1 MEFKDIV
8 TLNESEKEFLKKL
21 HDTLGD
27 EEWMVDSN
35 ILIIA
40 NSIKRITL
48 LRSGLSGMSELSK
61 FPKSDIET
69 AFLNAISQIVMSTMD
84 IVNYG
89 LSEDERIELN
99 ESIHFQLS
107 QTNGVLEKAEM
118 LKKSKEETEMNN
130 HVYTNIVQ

>member
-21 HDTLGD
+21 HDTIGD
-27 EEWMVDSN
+27 EEWMIDIN

-40 NSIKRITL
+40 NSIKKITL
-48 LRSGLSGMSELSK
+48 LRSGLSELSK
-61 FPKSDIET
+61 FPKEEIET

-84 IVNYG
+84 IVNHG

-107 QTNGVLEKAEM
+107 QTNGVLEKAGT
-118 LKKSKEETEMNN
+118 LKKPKKKPR
-130 HVYTNIVQ
+130 